1 MIKSKSR
8 IIYSKGWLMRRW
20 PLLRLEDSFSHPK
33 MKRRNTQHFNSFGP
47 CTGGNKYR
55 QNYSY
60 KGGKIMKYHCEDT
73 KSNKSLCKLVTKTP
87 ATWVF
92 DREGFLDHHYKEGRC
107 KICSKLLNKLGNKE

>member
-1 MIKSKSR
+1 
-8 IIYSKGWLMRRW
+8 
-20 PLLRLEDSFSHPK
+20 
-33 MKRRNTQHFNSFGP
+33 
-47 CTGGNKYR
+47 
-55 QNYSY
+55 
-60 KGGKIMKYHCEDT
+60 MKYHCEDT